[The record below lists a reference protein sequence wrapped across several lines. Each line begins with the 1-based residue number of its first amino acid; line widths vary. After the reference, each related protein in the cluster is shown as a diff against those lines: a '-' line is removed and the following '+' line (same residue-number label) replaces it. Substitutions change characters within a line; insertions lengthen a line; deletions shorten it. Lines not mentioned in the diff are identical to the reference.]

1 MSAIISK
8 MLMLFLLI
16 AVGFAAYKLKAI
28 DRVANKSLS
37 RFVLNITLPCT
48 VLDSVMEGVP
58 SASAGDAG
66 LFFLLVALIY
76 AIQFA
81 LALITPGLLRAP
93 KQDRGVY
100 IFAMVFANVAF
111 MGYPLTEVIFGPASA
126 FYVSILNIMFNL
138 LCYTVG
144 ILLLSGSSEGVNLK
158 LLISPANIATILAII
173 IYVTHIQ
180 FPPIITDTVGTLG
193 RVTTPVSMILV
204 GSILATL
211 PVRAIFDEKRIWG
224 LCALRLVAAPAAVWA
239 VLHIFLHDPF
249 ILGILTVLAAMP
261 TATMTSMLSL
271 EYGANEKLASQIVFI
286 TTLLSAVTIPIT
298 AWLIAL

>member
-1 MSAIISK
+1 MAAIISK

-28 DRVANKSLS
+28 DRAANKSLS

-48 VLDSVMEGVP
+48 VLDSVLEGETA
-58 SASAGDAG
+58 ASIGDAG
-66 LFFLLVALIY
+66 IYFLLVALVY

-81 LALITPGLLRAP
+81 IACPAPRLLRAP
-93 KQDRGVY
+93 KKDGGVY
-100 IFAMVFANVAF
+100 IFSIVFANVAF
-111 MGYPLTEVIFGPASA
+111 MGYPVTEVIFGPGAA

-144 ILLLSGSSEGVNLK
+144 ILMLSGSSNGVNLK
-158 LLISPANIATILAII
+158 LLISPANTATVLAII
-173 IYVTHIQ
+173 IYMTHIV
-180 FPPIITDTVGTLG
+180 FPSIITDTVSTLG

-211 PVRAIFDEKRIWG
+211 PIKAIFDEKRIWG
-224 LCALRLVAAPAAVWA
+224 ICVLRLVAAPAAVWA
-239 VLHIFLHDPF
+239 ILHVFVRDPF
-249 ILGILTVLAAMP
+249 VLGILTVLAGMP

-271 EYGANEKLASQIVFI
+271 EYGANEKLASQIVFA
-286 TTLLSAVTIPIT
+286 TTLLSVLTVP
-298 AWLIAL
+298 LIAYLIA